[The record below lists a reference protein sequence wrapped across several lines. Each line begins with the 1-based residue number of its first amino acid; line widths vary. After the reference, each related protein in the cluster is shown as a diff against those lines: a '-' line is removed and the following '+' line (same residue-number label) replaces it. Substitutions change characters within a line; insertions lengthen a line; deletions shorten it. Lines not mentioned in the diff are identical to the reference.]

1 MGSGHLEIVDFF
13 LGNAL
18 NAVDA
23 KGRVS
28 LPSDFR
34 AVIDRRARAAAA
46 QGNALDEKTISIGEH
61 EKNACLQAYDSTYA
75 GVLFK
80 QLERRVAAQT
90 ADADQMSALD
100 DAQAD
105 AFGAMQPV
113 SFDSAG
119 RMVLGGQLRATAGIT
134 DLAFFVGSGQTFQIW
149 EPRRF
154 LEEQEDKVRVCRT
167 LRYQLGE
174 RGVAL

>member
-1 MGSGHLEIVDFF
+1 MDIVDFF

-34 AVIDRRARAAAA
+34 AVIERRARAAAA
-46 QGNALDEKTISIGEH
+46 TGNVLDAKTVSIGEH
-61 EKNACLQAYDSTYA
+61 EKHACLQAFDATYA
-75 GVLFK
+75 GALFR
-80 QLERRVAAQT
+80 QLQQRVAQA
-90 ADADQMSALD
+90 AEADQMAALD

-105 AFGAMQPV
+105 AFGAMLPV
-113 SFDSAG
+113 SFDAAG
-119 RMVLGGQLRATAGIT
+119 RMVLSAQLRATAGIR

-149 EPRRF
+149 DPRRY
-154 LEEQEDKVRVCRT
+154 LEEQADKARVCRT
-167 LRYQLGE
+167 LRFLLAE
-174 RGVAL
+174 RGVEA

>member
-1 MGSGHLEIVDFF
+1 MDIVDFF

-34 AVIDRRARAAAA
+34 AVIERRARAAAA
-46 QGNALDEKTISIGEH
+46 TGNVLDAKTVSIGEH
-61 EKNACLQAYDSTYA
+61 EKHGCLQAFDATYA
-75 GVLFK
+75 AALFR
-80 QLERRVAAQT
+80 QLQQRVA
-90 ADADQMSALD
+90 DAEDQMAALD

-105 AFGAMQPV
+105 AFGAMLPV

-119 RMVLGGQLRATAGIT
+119 RMVLSAQLRATAGIR

-149 EPRRF
+149 NPERY
-154 LEEQEDKVRVCRT
+154 LEEQADKARVCRT
-167 LRYQLGE
+167 LRFLLSE
-174 RGVAL
+174 RGIEL

>member
-1 MGSGHLEIVDFF
+1 LDIVDFF

-34 AVIDRRARAAAA
+34 GVIERRARAAAA
-46 QGNALDEKTISIGEH
+46 TGNVLDSKTVSIGEH
-61 EKNACLQAYDSTYA
+61 EKHGCLQAFDATYA
-75 GVLFK
+75 GVLFA
-80 QLERRVAAQT
+80 QLRQRVAQA
-90 ADADQMSALD
+90 AVDADQMAALD

-105 AFGAMQPV
+105 AFGAMLPV
-113 SFDSAG
+113 SFDAAG
-119 RMVLGGQLRATAGIT
+119 RMVLSAQLRATAGIR

-149 EPRRF
+149 NPQRY
-154 LEEQEDKVRVCRT
+154 LEEQADKARVCRT
-167 LRYQLGE
+167 LRFLLSE
-174 RGVAL
+174 RGVAA

>member
-1 MGSGHLEIVDFF
+1 MEIVDFF
-13 LGNAL
+13 LGSVL

-34 AVIDRRARAAAA
+34 AVIDRRARTAAAA
-46 QGNALDEKTISIGEH
+46 GNTLDEKTISIGEH
-61 EKNACLQAYDSTYA
+61 EKNGCLQAFDATYA
-75 GVLFK
+75 ANLFR
-80 QLERRVAAQT
+80 QLQQRVAAQA

-100 DAQAD
+100 DASAD

-119 RMVLGGQLRATAGIT
+119 RMVLSAQLRATAGIR

-149 EPRRF
+149 DPMRF
-154 LEEQEDKVRVCRT
+154 LEEQADKARVCRT
-167 LRYQLGE
+167 LKFLLSE
-174 RGVAL
+174 RGITA